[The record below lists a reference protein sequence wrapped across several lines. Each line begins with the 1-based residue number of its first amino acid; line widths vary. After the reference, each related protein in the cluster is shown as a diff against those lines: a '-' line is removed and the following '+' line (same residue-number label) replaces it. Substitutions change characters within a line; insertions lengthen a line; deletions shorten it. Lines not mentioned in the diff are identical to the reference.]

1 MVHGFLLDRTEQI
14 ADQTSLAN
22 LRKEPGDLLRNA
34 ELICTEYGHSSEK
47 TSDIHCSVTGARL
60 YGPDVKMRDGTIEH
74 DSWKTCADDF
84 NKQVRDRLDRVFN
97 AIKRKDKLAAT
108 VIKQAVHFR
117 NGQWTFSES
126 ANWMTTLDEIPYD
139 ASMVLKGKNWEIDFP
154 DSGELLIV
162 PDSAG
167 MKAIARVLM
176 CNNVAC
182 PCALL
187 SEGQLL
193 NDFLG
198 RPRHHKYFE
207 AIHRR
212 PRVECGD
219 PENGEV
225 ECAICT
231 AMRFK
236 PGWYYRADHMIR
248 EDSELHTVCGI
259 PTGKVTLR
267 RVEALEGVRD
277 LIKKQQARL
286 FFCSAPSLQFKRILA
301 DIEAGIEFARKQEKL
316 LEQVQPKSE
325 EYQGKIQK
333 AFYRVRDELEKM
345 GDWTTR
351 YDHLAQHFSE
361 HIRGGTVF
369 QYTGPYRWKIQGIA
383 QTPDPLDLA
392 GDHKAF
398 KRSKV
403 ARMMR
408 KAKARMQV
416 LHSLS
421 LLSKGA
427 AV

>member
-1 MVHGFLLDRTEQI
+1 LPDGKIERDR
-14 ADQTSLAN
+14 
-22 LRKEPGDLLRNA
+22 
-34 ELICTEYGHSSEK
+34 
-47 TSDIHCSVTGARL
+47 
-60 YGPDVKMRDGTIEH
+60 
-74 DSWKTCADDF
+74 WKTCADDF
-84 NKQVRDRLDRVFN
+84 NKQLRDRLDRVFN

-108 VIKQAVHFR
+108 VIKEAVHFR
-117 NGQWTFSES
+117 NEHWTFNDS
-126 ANWMTTLDEIPYD
+126 ANWMTTLGEIPYD
-139 ASMVLKGKNWEIDFP
+139 ATMVLRSKNWEIDFP
-154 DSGELLIV
+154 DSSEPLII

-167 MKAIARVLM
+167 MRAIARVLM

-193 NDFLG
+193 NDFLS

-225 ECAICT
+225 ERAICT

-236 PGWYYRADHMIR
+236 PGWYYRADHVIR
-248 EDSELHTVCGI
+248 EDSELHTVCGL

-267 RVEALEGVRD
+267 RVDALKGVYD

-286 FFCSAPSLQFKRILA
+286 FFCSPPSPQFKRVLG

-325 EYQGKIQK
+325 EYQAKTQK
-333 AFYRVRDELEKM
+333 AFYRTKDELEKM

-351 YDHLAQHFSE
+351 YDRLADHFSQ
-361 HIRGGTVF
+361 HMRGGTVF
-369 QYTGPYRWKIQGIA
+369 QYTGPYRWKIGGIA
-383 QTPDPLDLA
+383 QTPDTLELA
-392 GDHKAF
+392 TDHKDF

-403 ARMMR
+403 AKLMKRR
-408 KAKARMQV
+408 RRGCRQSVPSTCSQEARQYSTYQMP
-416 LHSLS
+416 LH
-421 LLSKGA
+421 
-427 AV
+427 